1 MKELL
6 EKPEN
11 FPTFVTVHIR
21 TYKLERRSEYGIN
34 GIKGKRF

>member
-21 TYKLERRSEYGIN
+21 TYKFRKEIRIWHQWN
-34 GIKGKRF
+34 